1 LDFLIEI
8 IFLRERLVYI
18 SFFLAFIPS
27 VGSFFLVK
35 KFLRVT
41 ASPGKYFFHAQALS
55 AAACPV
61 IVNPPSLASIGGSSS
76 GIGGGGA
83 QGDILEPSARN
94 TNNAAAA
101 AGPVMGGTG
110 HSSASP
116 AVGPDGLGQ
125 VKKRTVAMAGLESSP
140 GSVDDVEDNDQREEK
155 KRQPVKRACN
165 ECRQQKVRLLLA
177 AAGAVQSPCSPC

>member
-1 LDFLIEI
+1 LFI
-8 IFLRERLVYI
+8 IF
-18 SFFLAFIPS
+18 FFSCIYPGAGP
-27 VGSFFLVK
+27 FFLVK

-41 ASPGKYFFHAQALS
+41 VSPGKYFFHAQALS

-61 IVNPPSLASIGGSSS
+61 IVNAPSLASIGGSSS

-83 QGDILEPSARN
+83 QGDTLEPSARN
-94 TNNAAAA
+94 TNNASAA

-165 ECRQQKVRLLLA
+165 ECRQQKVRLSLA
-177 AAGAVQSPCSPC
+177 VAGAVQSSRRPC